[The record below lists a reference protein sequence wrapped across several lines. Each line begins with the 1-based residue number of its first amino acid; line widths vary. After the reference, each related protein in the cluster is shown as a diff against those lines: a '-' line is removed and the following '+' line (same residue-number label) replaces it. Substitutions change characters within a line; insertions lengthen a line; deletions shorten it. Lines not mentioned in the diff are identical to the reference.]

1 MSNEINDFK
10 VPSKIQENLLKLGIK
25 ENEIN
30 PETAINLSLYLQ
42 ALKGNVSAINTI
54 KKQFEEEENIIKEKK
69 VKDITELVKKEEKKI
84 RKSLISLSSEQIRIN
99 ADLIHNIAFL
109 SVTLRELT
117 EDIAKNGVKEKYR
130 NGANQWG
137 FKDRTEVKTYNNMFK
152 NYQSSMKQLND
163 IIYQNE
169 IIKKQND
176 KVEDEFDKF
185 GEEE

>member
-1 MSNEINDFK
+1 MAKEINNLK
-10 VPSKIQENLLKLGIK
+10 VPTSIQNNLLKLGIS
-25 ENEIN
+25 EDEIN
-30 PETAINLSLYLQ
+30 AETAINVSLYLQ
-42 ALKGNVSAINTI
+42 ALKGNVSAINAL
-54 KKQFEEEENIIKEKK
+54 KKQFEDEENVIKDKK
-69 VKDITELVKKEEKKI
+69 AKDITNLVKKEEKKI
-84 RKSLISLSSEQIRIN
+84 KKNLSGLSKEQLKVN
-99 ADLIHNIAFL
+99 EDLIHNVAFL

-117 EDIAKNGVKEKYR
+117 EDIAKNGVKEQYK

-169 IIKKQND
+169 MLKKQND
-176 KVEDEFDKF
+176 REEDDFDKF

>member
-1 MSNEINDFK
+1 MSSEINDFK
-10 VPSKIQENLLKLGIK
+10 VPLKIQENLLKLGIQ

-30 PETAINLSLYLQ
+30 AETAINLSLYLQ
-42 ALKGNVSAINTI
+42 ALKGNISAINAI
-54 KKQFEEEENIIKEKK
+54 KKQFKDEENIIKEKK
-69 VKDITELVKKEEKKI
+69 ANDITALVKKEERKI
-84 RKSLISLSSEQIRIN
+84 KKSLVNLSEEQIKVN
-99 ADLIHNIAFL
+99 ADLIHNIAFQ

-117 EDIAKNGVKEKYR
+117 EDIAKNGVKEKYK

-169 IIKKQND
+169 IIKKQS
-176 KVEDEFDKF
+176 KKTEDEFDKF

>member
-1 MSNEINDFK
+1 MADKINNLK
-10 VPSKIQENLLKLGIK
+10 VPASIQNNLLKLGIS

-30 PETAINLSLYLQ
+30 AETAINVSLYLQ
-42 ALKGNVSAINTI
+42 ALKGNVSAINAL

-69 VKDITELVKKEEKKI
+69 AKDITILVKKEEKKI
-84 RKSLISLSSEQIRIN
+84 RKNLSSLSEEQKKIN

-117 EDIAKNGVKEKYR
+117 EDIAKNGVKEQYK

-169 IIKKQND
+169 ILKKQTETVKD
-176 KVEDEFDKF
+176 DFDKF

>member
-1 MSNEINDFK
+1 MSNEINNFK
-10 VPSKIQENLLKLGIK
+10 VPSSVQASLMKLGIS
-25 ENEIN
+25 EEDIN
-30 PETAINLSLYLQ
+30 AETAINVSLYLQ
-42 ALKGNVSAINTI
+42 ALKGNVSAINAL
-54 KKQFEEEENIIKEKK
+54 KKQFEDNENIIKEKK
-69 VKDITELVKKEEKKI
+69 AKDITKLVEKEEKRIKEN
-84 RKSLISLSSEQIRIN
+84 LESLSKEQLEVN
-99 ADLIHNIAFL
+99 KDLIHNVAFL

-117 EDIAKNGVKEKYR
+117 EDIAKNGVKEKYK

-169 IIKKQND
+169 MLKKQNNIE
-176 KVEDEFDKF
+176 EDDFDKF